1 VSIKGTTPFSR
12 YNRQFFFPTNKS
24 DEFEKIFMSWFLITC
39 LAFMITGAGMFIDW
53 GVFCTNAAVFA
64 VSQMA
69 LLDGYRQEYT
79 SLNSLGESVGEVPF
93 KYMLISYIPYAIAC
107 TFFAALSCLLVVY
120 VSPSSEGSGIPDVK
134 SYLNGVH
141 LKGLFSIRTLFAK
154 AVGCAFSIGSG
165 LIAGREGPIIH
176 VGAILGA
183 AFSQGSSEFFQ
194 CRFPSYLVKH
204 FRCTEW
210 KRDFA
215 VMGSALGVAAA
226 FIAPMGAVLFAIEEG
241 ATVWRQQLTF
251 LSIYGSCLTA
261 FLTSVIKG
269 FIFDHHGSPIIPSV
283 LFGSYRDSQPSV
295 IFRLSDFPYILL
307 LGVLGG
313 IVGASF
319 AQLQRYTSNWRKKYI
334 RVNNFRTIAEV
345 IFVSFLITLFRF
357 WIPYIFG
364 KCVSTDTFHDSIESH
379 ELPNTPSPLPYNC
392 ADHNAN
398 DMGLLFYVPQESA
411 LKWILHA
418 PGESIGATPLLAAVC
433 FYFFF
438 CILVFGIAVP
448 SGLFIPAFVIGA
460 CYGRLVGLLVGYNT
474 GNYDMITSY
483 AFLGSASAL
492 GGITRVTISVA
503 IIALESTGNFGC
515 SLYCYV
521 VVFIAKLFADSFNI
535 GIYDLCIENKDV
547 PFLVDDLG
555 YEGYQLTIDEVMTPV
570 QEKKKIAKLE
580 EKQSTS
586 AELLY
591 TRDRRQSDNFDSDL
605 ATTMAKKNKW
615 NRDDDPMAAISAVP
629 FVEEVISMLLDN
641 PNDIDFLVENKTEGN
656 IHGLHGTIERHIL
669 NRLLEKRLFG
679 INAELLHPSSLDS
692 AWPNLRCH
700 DSTVVEKQMGSQILK
715 ELGDN
720 RVSSVVID
728 LRPYIDREP
737 AIVLAT
743 SSVRKAHSF
752 IREGE
757 RAVLVASP
765 KSVNIIGVVRRHDIM
780 PGSLEAT
787 LHAKERLHRLENHSE
802 HDTYS
807 PSGTNNLQTKNVFSY
822 STDERG
828 KMSPVS
834 TEEKPGELELGNV
847 NTNYAND
854 RSSDGD
860 TLSPRSESDEF
871 IHNNILV
878 QGSLEPFEPR
888 FYELLFDWF
897 RNKSSP
903 DNNASSNK
911 FSVARETK
919 DFVSLHNRKDEMKL
933 ATEKAPQILSKK
945 ALKRASEYS
954 HSSKNLL

>member
-1 VSIKGTTPFSR
+1 MSIKGTTAFSR
-12 YNRQFFFPTNKS
+12 YNRQFFFPANKS
-24 DEFEKIFMSWFLITC
+24 DEFEKIFMSWILITC
-39 LAFMITGAGMFIDW
+39 LAFMITGAGLFIDW
-53 GVFCTNAAVFA
+53 GVFCTNAAISA

-69 LLDGYRQEYT
+69 VLDYYRDKYLSQ
-79 SLNSLGESVGEVPF
+79 NDLGESVGEIPLKF
-93 KYMLISYIPYAIAC
+93 MFFSYLPYMLGCI
-107 TFFAALSCLLVVY
+107 FFAVLSCLLVVY
-120 VSPSSEGSGIPDVK
+120 IAPHAEGSGIPDVK

-154 AVGCAFSIGSG
+154 AVGCSFSIGSG

-251 LSIYGSCLTA
+251 LSIYGSCLTS

-269 FIFDHHGSPIIPSV
+269 FIFDSHDSPIIPSV
-283 LFGSYRDSQPSV
+283 LFGSYRDLQPSV

-307 LGVLGG
+307 LGIIGG
-313 IVGASF
+313 IVGAGF
-319 AQLQRYTSNWRKKYI
+319 ALLQRYTSRWRRKHI
-334 RVNNFRTIAEV
+334 RVNKFRTIAEV
-345 IFVSFLITLFRF
+345 VFVSLLITAFRF

-364 KCVSTDTFHDSIESH
+364 ECVSDESFHESTQTH
-379 ELPNTPSPLPYNC
+379 ELPNTPNPLPYNC
-392 ADHNAN
+392 ANHNVN
-398 DMGLLFYVPQESA
+398 DMGLLFYVPQEHA
-411 LKWILHA
+411 LKWLLHA
-418 PGESIGATPLLAAVC
+418 PGQSIGAYPLIGAVL

-438 CILVFGIAVP
+438 TILVFGIAVP
-448 SGLFIPAFVIGA
+448 SGLFIPAFVMGA

-503 IIALESTGNFGC
+503 VIALESTGNFGC
-515 SLYCYV
+515 SLYCYA

-555 YEGYQLTIDEVMTPV
+555 YEGYQLTIDEIMTPV
-570 QEKKKIAKLE
+570 QENKKLE
-580 EKQSTS
+580 KMNEKSTS

-591 TRDRRQSDNFDSDL
+591 TRDRRLSDNYDNEL
-605 ATTMAKKNKW
+605 ATTMAKKENW
-615 NRDDDPMAAISAVP
+615 ERSDDAMAAISAVP
-629 FVEEVISMLLDN
+629 FVEDVISILLDN
-641 PNDIDFLVENKTEGN
+641 PNDVDFLVENKTEGT

-679 INAELLHPSSLDS
+679 INAELLHPSTLDS
-692 AWPNLRCH
+692 AWPNLRNH
-700 DSTVVEKQMGSQILK
+700 DSTIVEKKMGSKILK
-715 ELGDN
+715 ELGDQ
-720 RVSSVVID
+720 RFKSVVID

-757 RAVLVASP
+757 RVVLVASP

-787 LHAKERLHRLENHSE
+787 LHVKEQLKRLENNFEDHS
-802 HDTYS
+802 
-807 PSGTNNLQTKNVFSY
+807 PKTNNIPSPTKNVFSY
-822 STDERG
+822 FNEIDKSQ
-828 KMSPVS
+828 MSPVS
-834 TEEKPGELELGNV
+834 TDEKSGELESGELELV
-847 NTNYAND
+847 NISSNGLND
-854 RSSDGD
+854 EP
-860 TLSPRSESDEF
+860 LSPRSESDEKIVKKF
-871 IHNNILV
+871 VHPEYR
-878 QGSLEPFEPR
+878 LEPFEPR
-888 FYELLFDWF
+888 FYELLFEYF
-897 RNKSSP
+897 RNKSVP
-903 DNNASSNK
+903 DNNQSSNK
-911 FSVARETK
+911 FSVGSEPTEHFA
-919 DFVSLHNRKDEMKL
+919 LHNRKDPIVI
-933 ATEKAPQILSKK
+933 EKAPAILSKK
-945 ALKRASEYS
+945 ALKRASI
-954 HSSKNLL
+954 HQTSKNVV